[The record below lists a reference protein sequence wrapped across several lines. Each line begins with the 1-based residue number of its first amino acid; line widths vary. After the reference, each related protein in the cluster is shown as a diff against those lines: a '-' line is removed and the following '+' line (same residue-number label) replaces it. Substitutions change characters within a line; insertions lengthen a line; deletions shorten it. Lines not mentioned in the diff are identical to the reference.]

1 MYVRLEDLKAKMK
14 YEAEICVSWQALDR
28 LHMQIKYIMYVH
40 MFVCMFRNKINLI
53 KFSKI

>member
-40 MFVCMFRNKINLI
+40 MFVYV
-53 KFSKI
+53 